1 MILTESFSCRMG
13 KWRGLLATKLVDTMV
28 QTSVGR
34 QKLDAVGHWVDEAV
48 DHGRRRSKLME
59 WEGLVRE
66 RVPELVQRSEEH
78 TSELQ
83 SLGESRMPS
92 SA

>member
-1 MILTESFSCRMG
+1 MSNVVVAAIGDHSLTNVLLPQYHRTASKPVGILGLGPENEDSYVESDKRFGSPVTASG
-13 KWRGLLATKLVDTMV
+13 PTPFAIKL
-28 QTSVGR
+28 
-34 QKLDAVGHWVDEAV
+34 
-48 DHGRRRSKLME
+48 
-59 WEGLVRE
+59 
-66 RVPELVQRSEEH
+66 RSEEH

>member
-1 MILTESFSCRMG
+1 MG

-66 RVPELVQRSEEH
+66 RVPELVQVLEH
-78 TSELQ
+78 S
-83 SLGESRMPS
+83 SLLRRRASQRMLDLCGC
-92 SA
+92 